1 MNEFVLMI
9 GITYQDV
16 CDISS
21 IQQYNVSI
29 PTRMK
34 ENEESIWSYFQH
46 FESSAKISAEKLHMM
61 TAARFSS

>member
-34 ENEESIWSYFQH
+34 ENEESI
-46 FESSAKISAEKLHMM
+46 
-61 TAARFSS
+61 